1 MCFFHIKI
9 IYLFF
14 TENENGVVSP
24 FHDIPLLADSTG
36 KIFNMVVEI
45 PRWTNAKMEV
55 RLTKFIVL
63 ITILFGTNFVDKYKI
78 AFEPDHTRY
87 KKR

>member
-1 MCFFHIKI
+1 VI
-9 IYLFF
+9 
-14 TENENGVVSP
+14 SP

-55 RLTKFIVL
+55 R
-63 ITILFGTNFVDKYKI
+63 ITILTILKSILFNTNSVDKYKI
-78 AFEPDHTRY
+78 ALEPNHTRY

>member
-1 MCFFHIKI
+1 MLR
-9 IYLFF
+9 YLFIF

-55 RLTKFIVL
+55 RFEIFYDFKNHFFKNSNYL
-63 ITILFGTNFVDKYKI
+63 DKHKI
-78 AFEPDHTRY
+78 AFEPNHTRY
-87 KKR
+87 KER